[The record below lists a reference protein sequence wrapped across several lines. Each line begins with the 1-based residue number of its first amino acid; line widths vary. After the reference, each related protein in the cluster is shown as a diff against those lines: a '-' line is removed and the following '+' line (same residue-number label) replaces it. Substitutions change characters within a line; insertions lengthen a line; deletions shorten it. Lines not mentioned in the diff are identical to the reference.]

1 MIVALALA
9 AEVGVHHPNLEEGC
23 TFRPAACH
31 LAEDSNLAY
40 RWVRLVDNFQDP
52 SDTCRADAYLRP
64 AYSGTGCSS
73 PYSFDICV
81 VAPSSPSGPGAA
93 GGGGVLVWG
102 GAWVVLS

>member
-9 AEVGVHHPNLEEGC
+9 AEVGVHHPNLGEGC
-23 TFRPAACH
+23 TFRPAACP
-31 LAEDSNLAY
+31 LPEGRNLAY

-52 SDTCRADAYLRP
+52 SDTWRADAYLRP

-81 VAPSSPSGPGAA
+81 VAPASHSGQVVAA
-93 GGGGVLVWG
+93 SEQFLVRDR
-102 GAWVVLS
+102 A